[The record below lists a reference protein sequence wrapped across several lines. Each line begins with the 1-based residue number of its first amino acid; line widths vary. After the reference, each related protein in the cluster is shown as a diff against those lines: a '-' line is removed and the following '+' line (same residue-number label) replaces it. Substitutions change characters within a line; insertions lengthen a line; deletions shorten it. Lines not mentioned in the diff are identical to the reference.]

1 MRRDRVCM
9 HLHVHQTAC
18 LLLRLLLV
26 TVGNAQRGPLK
37 LSLRTSR
44 HGGKTKP
51 LLIRR
56 LKGLYVNITDGA
68 SSVCS

>member
-26 TVGNAQRGPLK
+26 TVGNAQRGLLK